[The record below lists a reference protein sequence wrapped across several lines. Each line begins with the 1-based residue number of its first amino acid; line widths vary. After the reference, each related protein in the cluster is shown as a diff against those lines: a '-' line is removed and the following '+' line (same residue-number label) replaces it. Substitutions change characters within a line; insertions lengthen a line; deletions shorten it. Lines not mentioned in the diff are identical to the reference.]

1 MATKESLFTFNNRFY
16 IQCSNMKAKIFL
28 SHHKKTVL
36 INALLNLN
44 QCFIESML
52 MIFLYLLNPVNLS
65 RRNVFVKLPFLGST
79 LFQIRNKLQQ
89 LFSDKLTSCNKKIKK
104 GFTWLVRVKS
114 CFTFKDKLPNK
125 LLSVVAAMLPITER
139 PNAILISKFVNI

>member
-65 RRNVFVKLPFLGST
+65 KRNVFVKLPFLGST

-89 LFSDKLTSCNKKIKK
+89 LFSDKLTSCNKK
-104 GFTWLVRVKS
+104 GFYVT
-114 CFTFKDKLPNK
+114 C
-125 LLSVVAAMLPITER
+125 
-139 PNAILISKFVNI
+139 